1 MADNIRVQRIGDEI
15 QRVIGNLLIAE
26 VNDPRLKFLQ
36 ITGVE
41 VSRDLSYAKI
51 FYSSSEEN
59 VDLAEVKQALLK
71 ASGFFRKRIADEIDL
86 RIVPKLNFVHDNS
99 IAQGQHIS
107 SLINAALAKDG
118 AKDEGHS

>member
-15 QRVIGNLLIAE
+15 QRIVGNLLIAE
-26 VNDPRLKFLQ
+26 VNDPRLKFLS

-51 FYSSSEEN
+51 FYSSAEESF
-59 VDLAEVKQALLK
+59 DATQVKQALTK
-71 ASGFFRKRIADEIDL
+71 ASGFFRKRIAEEVDL

-99 IAQGQHIS
+99 IAEGQHIS
-107 SLINAALAKDG
+107 TLIDAALASD
-118 AKDEGHS
+118 ASKDESHS